1 MELKRDQNER
11 SQKEKRRE
19 EKKGKRRRMGT
30 YRILLVGFAGLDFLI
45 KAVDLVLEVLYVLLV
60 FFLLL

>member
-1 MELKRDQNER
+1 
-11 SQKEKRRE
+11 
-19 EKKGKRRRMGT
+19 MGT

-45 KAVDLVLEVLYVLLV
+45 EAVDLVLEVLYVLLV